1 MPIPKKIKSRDM
13 AGQDVIIAR
22 RFRTGACAVEIPA
35 GTVLRVKDAS
45 RGFMLESPEPCP
57 ACGVSVRLDS
67 VIRDQAFMAGDPD
80 APPLDSVAFWNS
92 RAEQNDHA
100 WCQCSNCGFMVEN
113 YVAVKQGIS
122 SDDYIG
128 VEWPYCPKCG
138 KRMAIRNAA
147 GKVVL

>member
-1 MPIPKKIKSRDM
+1 MPIPNKIRSRDL
-13 AGQDVIIAR
+13 AGKRLVLSSRI
-22 RFRTGACAVEIPA
+22 RTGDCAVDVPTGTELVVTDVA
-35 GTVLRVKDAS
+35 G
-45 RGFMLESPEPCP
+45 GFALSSERPCP
-57 ACGVSVRLDS
+57 ACGVSVRLDR
-67 VIRDQAFMAGDPD
+67 VPRIRTYLPDDPD
-80 APPLDSVAFWNS
+80 APAPEHVAFWNS
-92 RAEQNDHA
+92 RKELNDHT
-100 WCQCSNCGFMVEN
+100 WCQCSNCGFMIEN